1 MNSKVDPRNQL
12 NDLDGKQW
20 IQETTTIWY
29 QKGLGKNHPDTKYE
43 KLHPAPFSFTN
54 VQRLI
59 EFFTKEGE
67 VVLDPFSGIA
77 STLKAAAI
85 CRRRGIGIELTK
97 KWVDLSKER
106 LEKETDSNEF
116 QRVIQ
121 GDSYIEVDKLEGNS
135 IDFIVTSPPYYN
147 ILKKKPDHKIKEVR
161 MQEDLDTDYS
171 DDPND
176 LGNYSDYNK
185 FLRRLTDIFTKC
197 GRVLKEKKYM
207 CIIVSDFRHKSDY
220 VPFHSDLHLLLT
232 KNSRFS
238 LEGITILVQNAKKLY
253 PYGYPFAYVP
263 NIHHQYV
270 LIFRNKKNQSE
281 K

>member
-1 MNSKVDPRNQL
+1 MNSKIDPRNKL
-12 NDLDGKQW
+12 NNLDGKQW

-43 KLHPAPFSFTN
+43 KIHPAPFSFTN

-67 VVLDPFSGIA
+67 TVLDPFSGVA

-85 CRRRGIGIELTK
+85 SKRKGIGIELTK

-106 LEKETDSNEF
+106 LEMETDSKVH
-116 QRVIQ
+116 QRLIQ
-121 GDSYIEVDKLEGNS
+121 GDSFIEVDKLVDNTV
-135 IDFIVTSPPYYN
+135 DFIVTSPPYFN

-161 MQEDLDTDYS
+161 LKEDLDTDYS
-171 DDPND
+171 DNPKD
-176 LGNYSDYNK
+176 LGNYTKYEG
-185 FLRRLTDIFTKC
+185 FLGKLIDILTKC
-197 GRVLKEKKYM
+197 GRVLKARKYM
-207 CIIVSDFRHKSDY
+207 CVIVSDFRHKSDY
-220 VPFHSDLHLLLT
+220 FPFHSDLYSLII

-253 PYGYPFAYVP
+253 PYGYPFAFVP
-263 NIHHQYV
+263 NIHHQYI

>member
-1 MNSKVDPRNQL
+1 MNSKIDPRNKL
-12 NDLDGKQW
+12 NNLDGKKW

-43 KLHPAPFSFTN
+43 KIHPAPFSFTN

-67 VVLDPFSGIA
+67 TVLDPFLGVA
-77 STLKAAAI
+77 STLKAAAVAK
-85 CRRRGIGIELTK
+85 RRGIGIELTK

-106 LEKETDSNEF
+106 LEKETDSKVH
-116 QRVIQ
+116 QIVIQ
-121 GDSYIEVDKLEGNS
+121 GDSYIEVDELERNS
-135 IDFIVTSPPYYN
+135 VDFIVTSPPYFN

-161 MQEDLDTDYS
+161 LHENLDTDYS
-171 DDPND
+171 DDPSD
-176 LGNYSDYNK
+176 LGNYSNYEK
-185 FLRRLTDIFTKC
+185 FLIRLTDILTKC
-197 GRVLKEKKYM
+197 ARVLKDKKYM

-220 VPFHSDLHLLLT
+220 FPFHSDLYSLLT
-232 KNSRFS
+232 TNSTFS

-253 PYGYPFAYVP
+253 PYGYPFAFVP
-263 NIHHQYV
+263 NIHHQYI
-270 LIFRNKKNQSE
+270 LMFRNKKNQSE

>member
-1 MNSKVDPRNQL
+1 MNLKIDPRNLL
-12 NDLDGKQW
+12 NNLDGKQW

-29 QKGLGKNHPDTKYE
+29 QKGLGKDHPDTKYE

-54 VQRLI
+54 VKRLI

-67 VVLDPFSGIA
+67 TVLDPFSGVA
-77 STLKAAAI
+77 STMKAAAI
-85 CRRRGIGIELTK
+85 SKRRGIGIELIK

-106 LEKETDSNEF
+106 LAKETDSKEP
-116 QRVIQ
+116 QQLIQ
-121 GDSYIEVDKLEGNS
+121 GDSYIKVDKLEENS
-135 IDFIVTSPPYYN
+135 VDFIVTSPPYFN

-161 MQEDLDTDYS
+161 LREDLDTDYS

-176 LGNYSDYNK
+176 LGNYSNYNK
-185 FLRRLTDIFTKC
+185 FLGRLTDILTKC
-197 GRVLKEKKYM
+197 GRVLKDKKYM

-220 VPFHSDLHLLLT
+220 VPFHSDLYSLLT

-263 NIHHQYV
+263 NI
-270 LIFRNKKNQSE
+270 
-281 K
+281 

>member
-1 MNSKVDPRNQL
+1 MNSKIDPRNKL
-12 NDLDGKQW
+12 NNLDGKKW

-43 KLHPAPFSFTN
+43 KIHPAPFSFTN

-67 VVLDPFSGIA
+67 TVLDPFLGVA

-85 CRRRGIGIELTK
+85 AKRRGIGIELTK

-106 LEKETDSNEF
+106 LEKETDSKVR
-116 QRVIQ
+116 QIVIQ
-121 GDSYIEVDKLEGNS
+121 GDSYIEVDELERNS
-135 IDFIVTSPPYYN
+135 VDFIVTSPPYFN

-161 MQEDLDTDYS
+161 LHENLDTDYS

-176 LGNYSDYNK
+176 LGNYSNYDK
-185 FLRRLTDIFTKC
+185 FLKRLTDILTKC
-197 GRVLKEKKYM
+197 ARVLKDKKYM

-220 VPFHSDLHLLLT
+220 FPFHSDLYSLLT
-232 KNSRFS
+232 TNSTFS

-253 PYGYPFAYVP
+253 PYGYPFAFVP
-263 NIHHQYV
+263 NIHHQYI
-270 LIFRNKKNQSE
+270 LMFRNKKNQSE